1 MTQTA
6 RNISIQAENWPLKQ
20 HFTIARGTK
29 TNAHVV
35 VVEIMQDGYKGRG
48 EAVPYA
54 RYGENME
61 IVTAAIEQIV
71 PSLEKGLER
80 ARLQAALLPGAARNA
95 IDCALWDL
103 QAKME
108 GQAVWQLAD
117 LPPPRPLTTALTIT
131 IDQPAAMAQ
140 AAKRAADWPLLKI
153 KLGGADN
160 MAADLG
166 RLAAIRQAVPHTAL
180 IIDVNEGWQADE
192 LAMHVDTLKQF
203 NLTLIEQPLP
213 VGKDD
218 ILKQIDLP
226 FCADESVHDR
236 TSLAVLKGKYQWVN
250 IKLDKTGGLTEA
262 LQLAR
267 TAREQGFQLMTGC
280 MVATSLSLAPA
291 YLVAQLCDICDL
303 DGAFFLASDRPHAL
317 TYQNAQLTP
326 PSSQLWG

>member
-1 MTQTA
+1 MTQIVH
-6 RNISIQAENWPLKQ
+6 NISIQAENWPLKQ

-35 VVEIMQDGYKGRG
+35 VVEITHKGYKGRG

-71 PSLEKGLER
+71 PSLEKGLDR
-80 ARLQAALLPGAARNA
+80 ARLQIALLPGAARNA

-103 QAKME
+103 QAKIE
-108 GQAVWQLAD
+108 GKAVWQLAD

-131 IDQPAAMAQ
+131 IDRPAAMAQ

-153 KLGGADN
+153 KLGADN
-160 MAADLG
+160 IAADLG
-166 RLAAIRQAVPHTAL
+166 RLAAIRHALPNTDL
-180 IIDVNEGWQADE
+180 IIDVNEAWHADE

-213 VGKDD
+213 VGKDE

-236 TSLAVLKGKYQWVN
+236 TSLPALKGKYQWLN

-267 TAREQGFQLMTGC
+267 TARQQGFHLMTGC

-303 DGAFFLASDRPHAL
+303 DGAFFLAADRPHAL
-317 TYQNAQLTP
+317 TYQQAQLTP